1 MTEEEPQEQEDQE
14 PDDPEQRLL
23 GRHVKRLREVR
34 GLTQEELAER
44 SGLSSDTIRRFE
56 HGNFSPSH
64 RTLRKLCKGL
74 ELPVSQL
81 FRGFELDP
89 DNDGDETS
97 ELAALV
103 RGRGRQTVSQILE
116 LARVFLRALDEQ
128 RDCDPH

>member
-1 MTEEEPQEQEDQE
+1 MTPEDE
-14 PDDPEQRLL
+14 DDPEQRLF

-34 GLTQEELAER
+34 ALTQEVLAER
-44 SGLSSDTIRRFE
+44 SGLSADTIRRFE
-56 HGNFSPSH
+56 HGQFSPSH

-74 ELPVSQL
+74 ELSVSQL
-81 FRGFELDP
+81 FQGFELDR
-89 DNDGDETS
+89 DDDSDETS

-128 RDCDPH
+128 RDGEAH